1 MRFIFS
7 PIRLLFS
14 GLISVAFLNNSA
26 GAEPQHGIAMYGEPE
41 LPINYTALPYA
52 NPKAPKGGIIISGET
67 GGFDSLNPLI
77 LKGKSPWQ
85 LRFIAHESLM
95 GRNWDEPFSLYGLL
109 AETIETADDRS
120 WVEFTLRP
128 EAQFSD
134 GSPVTVEDVLW
145 SYETLGTLGHPRY
158 HGLWAKISKAEATG
172 PRSVKFSFSEENP
185 ELALITGLR
194 PIIKKAQW
202 ADKEFQNSTL
212 KEIPISSAPYVVG
225 EFEAGRYLTLERNV
239 DYWGNDLAFR
249 RGTNNFDKIRYDY
262 FGDGAVLFE
271 AFKSGELSMHREFN
285 ADAWERKY
293 DFPAITSG
301 VVKKSLV
308 PHQRPSGMTGFVMNT
323 RRPIFADW
331 RVRQAMLLAFNFEFI
346 NDAMTGNL
354 QSRITSYFSNSVLA
368 MQPGP
373 AIGEVKALLAPYA
386 ADLLPGTMEGY
397 GLPVSDGSERNRK
410 NIAAATELLEQA
422 GWQIKDGQLQNAS
435 GTLFTFE
442 VLLQQSKKDH
452 KSIMEIYARALER
465 LGIEVRVSVV
475 DSAQYTDRTKSQD
488 FDMTYFRRGLSL
500 SPGNEQYLYWG
511 KDAADQ
517 AGSRNLMGVKSAAV
531 DAMID
536 ALISADSR
544 SDFLA
549 ATRALDRVLTSGRY
563 VIPFYQWNISRIA
576 HSKDLHYSDDLPIY
590 GDWLGFLPDVWW
602 YEEDRK

>member
-1 MRFIFS
+1 
-7 PIRLLFS
+7 
-14 GLISVAFLNNSA
+14 
-26 GAEPQHGIAMYGEPE
+26 
-41 LPINYTALPYA
+41 
-52 NPKAPKGGIIISGET
+52 
-67 GGFDSLNPLI
+67 
-77 LKGKSPWQ
+77 
-85 LRFIAHESLM
+85 M

-128 EAQFSD
+128 ETRFSD

-172 PRSVKFSFSEENP
+172 PRSVKFNFSEDNQ
-185 ELALITGLR
+185 ELALIIGLR

-202 ADKEFQNSTL
+202 AGKDFQNSSL
-212 KEIPISSAPYVVG
+212 NDIPISSAPYVIG
-225 EFEAGRYLTLERNV
+225 EFEAGRYLTLERNA

-301 VVKKSLV
+301 SVEKSLV

-346 NDAMTGNL
+346 NDAMTGSR
-354 QSRITSYFSNSVLA
+354 QTRITSYFSNSVLA

-373 AIGEVKALLAPYA
+373 ATGEVEALLAPFA
-386 ADLLPGTMEGY
+386 GDLLPGTLEGY
-397 GLPVSDGSERNRK
+397 SLPVSDGRERNRK
-410 NIAAATELLEQA
+410 NIATASDLLEQA
-422 GWQIKDGQLQNAS
+422 GWMVKDGQLQDAS
-435 GTLFTFE
+435 GTPFAFE

-452 KSIMEIYARALER
+452 QSIMEIYARALER
-465 LGIEVRVSVV
+465 LGIEANISVV

-511 KDAADQ
+511 KDTADQ
-517 AGSRNLMGVKSAAV
+517 AGSRNLMGVKSPAV
-531 DAMID
+531 DAMIA
-536 ALISADSR
+536 ALIGADSR
-544 SDFLA
+544 TAFLA

-576 HSKDLHYSDDLPIY
+576 HAKDLHYSDNLPIY

-602 YEEDRK
+602 YEEDKS